1 MTNKNVI
8 YKDTG
13 LIAGKIYYYKIRAY
27 RTINGKNVYGVFSA
41 IINKKPVPMKGEIRS
56 ITLDNGNSFQIV
68 WKKNPSVTG
77 YELYRGTQKT
87 GTYKKIAELQGE
99 NNVLYCDSDI
109 KKGTIYYYKI
119 RAYKNIDGSKIY
131 GVMSSITQCAM
142 K

>member
-1 MTNKNVI
+1 
-8 YKDTG
+8 
-13 LIAGKIYYYKIRAY
+13 
-27 RTINGKNVYGVFSA
+27 
-41 IINKKPVPMKGEIRS
+41 MKGEIRS